1 MVACRSGDAH
11 GSAEVTRTGWASAMS
26 QRRFCGGGPRRV
38 VQNRTLCRTGRH
50 RRTVRYRKRPCGVRE
65 VHLSAVAA
73 RAEVTAAQVR
83 RKARHRTARHS
94 RHHTARQLPDTHEA
108 RTIQARSTHDTGT
121 GRRKPTLGPAPPKA
135 NTLPHT
141 QSGQGGCRFT
151 EKMVIF
157 VSNEYCT
164 IQPSVLLHLEH
175 RQ

>member
-1 MVACRSGDAH
+1 MVACRSGDAA
-11 GSAEVTRTGWASAMS
+11 GRASAMS

-38 VQNRTLCRTGRH
+38 VQNRAFCRTGRH

-65 VHLSAVAA
+65 AHLSAEAA